1 MRVFVDFE
9 QREVTT
15 MRHVIVKAFGGAEQL
30 VIEPAAEPPRPGPG
44 QVLVEVEAAGVNYI
58 DVMQRKGIAKV
69 PLPYTPGLEGVG
81 RVAQLGEGAADILAV
96 GQRVAWVN
104 VLGSYA
110 GLVVLP
116 AVQAIPVPDSFTTAR
131 ALLFQAM
138 TAQYLVSEYRNVQPG
153 DRVLVHSA
161 AGGVGQLLVQWL
173 KHLGAWVVGTTS
185 SEAKAAAAR
194 AAGADAVIN
203 YGYDYAF
210 LEKLLS
216 LTDGRGVHLAF
227 DAVGAA
233 TLASTLK
240 GLARGGTV
248 VSFGSASGPPPAIDP
263 RELINPCTRV
273 AGGSVFSYVADSA
286 ELQRRGA
293 AVVDA
298 GWLHVGD
305 GTAYDLG
312 QVVNAHGDIEGRR
325 TQGKLYLTP

>member
-1 MRVFVDFE
+1 MRRVMVN
-9 QREVTT
+9 
-15 MRHVIVKAFGGAEQL
+15 AFGGPEQL
-30 VIEPAAEPPRPGPG
+30 AVQSVPEPLRPGPG
-44 QVLVEVEAAGVNYI
+44 QILVNVEGAGVNYI

-81 RVAQLGEGAADILAV
+81 RVAELGKPTEGTTGALAV
-96 GQRVAWVN
+96 GERVAWVN

-110 GLVVLP
+110 RQVVVP
-116 AVQAIPVPDSFTTAR
+116 AAQVIPIPESFTTAQ
-131 ALLFQAM
+131 ALLFQAL

-185 SEAKAAAAR
+185 SEAKAGTAR

-203 YGYDYAF
+203 YGHDYAF
-210 LEKLLS
+210 LDELLS

-227 DAVGAA
+227 DAVGSA
-233 TLASTLK
+233 TLVSTLK

-273 AGGSVFSYVADSA
+273 AGGSVFSYVADPA

-293 AVVDA
+293 VVVDA
-298 GWLHVGD
+298 IRAGWLNLAN

-312 QVVNAHGDIEGRR
+312 QAAHAHRDIEGRR
-325 TQGKLYLTP
+325 THGKLYLTP